1 MVRFLRGDGA
11 EGWGEC
17 AALSE
22 PTYSGEYA
30 AGAHHVIEHHLLPR
44 VSAAI
49 ASSTQ
54 RRAPEA
60 TAIAGILSGV
70 KGHPMAK
77 AAVEMAVLD
86 AELRA
91 SGTSLAAR
99 LGGVRTAVDAGV
111 SVGIHERVN
120 DLIEA
125 VHGYLA
131 QGYRRIKVKIEP
143 GRDIEPVA
151 ALRASIG
158 DDVLL
163 QVDANGAYRVEDA
176 DHLAR
181 LDDLGLALIE
191 QPLPADD
198 LAGHAALARRLR
210 TPICLDESI
219 GSFGDTV
226 RALDAGACS
235 VVNLK
240 PGRVGG
246 LLEAVRIHDLCL
258 EREVP
263 VWCGGML
270 ETGLGR
276 AANVALASLP
286 GFTLPGDLSA
296 SDRWFA
302 QDLTEPFVLEDGRL
316 RVPEGPG
323 LGVSPIPSVLE
334 SRTATV
340 TLVQ

>member
-1 MVRFLRGDGA
+1 MRFMRGDGA

-17 AALSE
+17 VALSE
-22 PTYSGEYA
+22 PTYSSEYA

-44 VSAAI
+44 VAAAASA
-49 ASSTQ
+49 TGG
-54 RRAPEA
+54 PLEA

-77 AAVEMAVLD
+77 AAIEMAVLD

-111 SVGIHERVN
+111 SVGIHEPI
-120 DLIEA
+120 DELIEV

-131 QGYRRIKVKIEP
+131 QGYRRIKLKIEP
-143 GRDIEPVA
+143 GFDIEPVA
-151 ALRASIG
+151 AVRAAIG
-158 DDVLL
+158 DGVLL
-163 QVDANGAYRVEDA
+163 QVDANAAYRVEDA

-198 LAGHAALARRLR
+198 LAGHAAVARRLR

-219 GSFGDTV
+219 NSLDDAV

-246 LLEAVRIHDLCL
+246 LLEAVRIHDLCV
-258 EREVP
+258 ERGVP

-296 SDRWFA
+296 SERWFA
-302 QDLTEPFVLEDGRL
+302 QDLTEPFVLEDGCL

-334 SRTATV
+334 SRTASV
-340 TLVQ
+340 TLVR